1 MILGS
6 VGEEKPA
13 VTSSCETL
21 VQSPCRGIGGGYS
34 EATSTRGEQ
43 IAADA
48 PGNCLQLGHVILP
61 IGVCLVLTQTPHVA
75 GASVW
80 P

>member
-13 VTSSCETL
+13 VTSLCETL

-34 EATSTRGEQ
+34 EAISTRGEW

-48 PGNCLQLGHVILP
+48 PGNCHQLEHVILA
-61 IGVCLVLTQTPHVA
+61 IGVRLVLTQTPA
-75 GASVW
+75 YSRC
-80 P
+80 